1 MRLHSFVL
9 SLLLLAATAAAED
22 AAPPIPLFNGKDLS
36 GWTHCLKGGAAMA
49 DTWQVV
55 DGVLQC
61 SGEPSGYIRTTEKH
75 RDYKLTVEWRWPGK
89 GGNNG
94 VLVHVQEPDAVWPK
108 SLEAQGQDGNAGDI
122 WVIGG
127 ADFREH
133 QGVLG
138 RRVKK
143 QEASSEK
150 PLGEWNTYT
159 IIAKGD
165 TLRLYVNGVLQNVA
179 TQCTVT
185 EGYIALQSEG
195 RAIEYRRVELL
206 PLDLDPAPTPTP

>member
-1 MRLHSFVL
+1 MRTRF
-9 SLLLLAATAAAED
+9 LLLTIVFILGTAGAE
-22 AAPPIPLFNGKDLS
+22 APASIALFNGKDLS
-36 GWTHCLKGGAAMA
+36 GWTHCLKGGGDAG
-49 DTWQVV
+49 DTWRVA

-61 SGEPSGYIRTTEKH
+61 SGSPYGYLRTEASY
-75 RDYKLTVEWRWPGK
+75 RDYMLTVEWRWPGK

-94 VLVHVQEPDAVWPK
+94 VLVHVQSPDEVWPK
-108 SLEAQGQDGNAGDI
+108 SIEAQGQHGNAGDI

-127 ADFREH
+127 ANFREH
-133 QGVLG
+133 RGVLG

-143 QEASSEK
+143 QEATSEN

-159 IIAKGD
+159 IIAKDD

-179 TQCTVT
+179 TQCTLT

-195 RAIEYRRVELL
+195 RPIEYRKVELTHL
-206 PLDLDPAPTPTP
+206 AEAEGER

>member
-1 MRLHSFVL
+1 MRR
-9 SLLLLAATAAAED
+9 LLAILAVFMIISTARAD
-22 AAPPIPLFNGKDLS
+22 TAPASIALFNGKDLS
-36 GWTHCLKGGAAMA
+36 GWIHCLKGDGELGE
-49 DTWQVV
+49 TWRVA
-55 DGVLQC
+55 DGVLHC
-61 SGEPSGYIRTTEKH
+61 TGTPYGYLRTDKTY
-75 RDYKLTVEWRWPGK
+75 RDFQLTVEWRWPGR

-94 VLVHVQEPDAVWPK
+94 VLVHVQSPDMVWPK
-108 SLEAQGQDGNAGDI
+108 SIEAQGQHGNAGDI

-133 QGVLG
+133 RGVLG

-143 QEASSEK
+143 QEVSSEN
-150 PLGEWNTYT
+150 PLGEWNTYS

-179 TQCTVT
+179 TACTLT

-195 RAIEYRRVELL
+195 RAIEYRKVELTPL
-206 PLDLDPAPTPTP
+206 PEAEEEN